1 MTKKQGA
8 ARATVAALAADLA
21 AGRTTSRKLT
31 EDALARIAD
40 PSGEGSRAFLKVYA
54 DAARAEADYAD
65 HLRAA
70 GVVRSPV
77 DGLPISV
84 KDLYD
89 VGGDVTRAGS
99 KILADAAPAKADAP
113 AVARLRAAGAVLL
126 GRTNMVEFAFGGLGL
141 NPHYGTP
148 RSPWDRKTG
157 RVPGG
162 SSSGAGVA
170 VADGMGVMGLG
181 SDTRGSVRVPSAFN
195 GITGFKS
202 TARRIPRD
210 GAFPLSYE
218 LDSVGPLANSVACCA
233 VYDAV
238 LAGET
243 PAALAQWPVK
253 GLRLLVPKSMVL
265 DDLDATVAKAF
276 ARALSKLS
284 AAGALIV
291 EQAVPAL
298 DRQDVYFKGGGFAG
312 AEAAAIHRP
321 WADRVAEYDP
331 RVGKRIALG
340 NSMSG
345 ADYVE
350 LGKIRAAFLREMD
363 TVLGPFDAMLMP
375 TVPCVAPTIAEVN
388 ASDDDYF
395 RWNLRALRNC
405 GLINFLDGC
414 AVTVPCHAAD
424 EGPVGLSVC
433 GLAMSDRRTLAVAA
447 AVERA
452 LAG

>member
-1 MTKKQGA
+1 MTGA
-8 ARATVAALAADLA
+8 RPTVAALAAELA
-21 AGRTTSRKLT
+21 AGRTTSRRLV
-31 EDALARIAD
+31 EEALARIAD
-40 PSGEGSRAFLKVYA
+40 PAGEGARAFLKVYA
-54 DAARAEADYAD
+54 DAARAEADHAD
-65 HLRAA
+65 RLRGM

-77 DGLPISV
+77 DGLPVSV
-84 KDLYD
+84 KDLFD

-99 KILADAAPAKADAP
+99 RILADAPPAKHDAP

-148 RSPWDRKTG
+148 RNPWDRSTG

-181 SDTRGSVRVPSAFN
+181 SDTRGSVRVPAAFN
-195 GITGFKS
+195 GVTGFKP

-210 GAFPLSYE
+210 GAFPLSYT
-218 LDSVGPLANSVACCA
+218 LDSVGPIANSVTCCA
-233 VYDAV
+233 AYDAV
-238 LAGET
+238 LAGES
-243 PAALAQWPVK
+243 PAALPKWPVK
-253 GLRLLVPKSMVL
+253 GLRLLVPKSAVL
-265 DDLDATVAKAF
+265 EDLDETVARAF
-276 ARALSKLS
+276 GRALSTLS
-284 AAGALIV
+284 AAGASIV
-291 EQAVPAL
+291 ELAVPAL

-321 WADRVAEYDP
+321 WADRVGEYDP

-340 NSMSG
+340 NAMSG
-345 ADYVE
+345 ADYVD
-350 LGKIRAAFLREMD
+350 LGLIRAAFVRDMESL
-363 TVLGPFDAMLMP
+363 VAPFDAMLMP
-375 TVPCVAPTIAEVN
+375 TVPCVAPTIAEVDAN
-388 ASDDDYF
+388 DDAYF

-405 GLINFLDGC
+405 GLMNFMDAC
-414 AVTVPCHAAD
+414 AVTLPCHAPG

-433 GLAMSDRRTLAVAA
+433 GVAMSDRRTLAVAA